1 MTLETPGAWG
11 KNEEEGKERKTQRE
25 RERGKE
31 REINKLI
38 DFRA

>member
-1 MTLETPGAWG
+1 MG
-11 KNEEEGKERKTQRE
+11 KNEEEGKERKTE
-25 RERGKE
+25 REKGGKE